1 MGCKM
6 QLDFGDLL
14 TLTEKESRIA
24 CCCSSRQ
31 QRTTR
36 MLPQVLDHWTRFN
49 TNTWGSLTFGR
60 EDGLQLR
67 GEAPPAWGARGL
79 QWV

>member
-1 MGCKM
+1 MGCRL
-6 QLDFGDLL
+6 QLNIGDLL
-14 TLTEKESRIA
+14 TLTEKESRTA
-24 CCCSSRQ
+24 CCSSSRQ

-36 MLPQVLDHWTRFN
+36 MLPQVLDHRTPFN

-60 EDGLQLR
+60 EDGHQLR
-67 GEAPPAWGARGL
+67 GEAPPAWGARRL